1 MGGDV
6 DQEDERH
13 GEAGSMEM
21 NRGGMAGEDVVLAR
35 SPAALQC

>member
-1 MGGDV
+1 MGGDAGR
-6 DQEDERH
+6 EDERH

-21 NRGGMAGEDVVLAR
+21 NRGRMAGEDVVLAR